1 MNSRALGLVAA
12 SIQLLV
18 GCPGD
23 VTRAIDAGTDAPA
36 PLRDAGPPRVDAGPP
51 PPTDEPNKGPWV
63 MEPATTSVAVRW
75 ESQLE
80 VVDTSIDVTPEAG
93 GAMLTFT
100 GTSTETLVRL
110 SYGVG
115 RPIDDPDLPGTYF
128 VNEVRAEGLTPATCY
143 RYVLARYP
151 EHGGRFCT
159 MHAPDDHTTPIS
171 FYAMGDTSPALMG
184 TVRLLNTTDPATTE
198 MTIHVGDIQYYTAII
213 ETQEVWFDL
222 MQPMLEANA
231 FLPCIGNHEM
241 EDADGVPFEFED
253 IYLRLFDHP
262 GGDVG
267 VNAGADGTLWY
278 HFETGGVHFFSLS
291 TEHDTDLGSPQH
303 DWLLATLA
311 AVEAEPTYRFS
322 ILYLHRPWYSYGDY
336 GTSASIRGALEP
348 VVRDHRIPLVL
359 AGHMHGYE
367 RFEVD
372 YAAAAGTGLGHVTYV
387 TTGASG
393 FAATPRSI
401 DENLPADPGL
411 AALRVA
417 SGTYL
422 QAMVV
427 TIAPAPTAG
436 GGDLI
441 EGSIVDD
448 LGMERD
454 AFAITVPPVP

>member
-1 MNSRALGLVAA
+1 MLTRALVPVTLCSLAL
-12 SIQLLV
+12 S

-23 VTRAIDAGTDAPA
+23 APPAIDAGRDAPIVRPDA
-36 PLRDAGPPRVDAGPP
+36 PIVRPDAGPPP

-63 MEPATTSVAVRW
+63 MQPTTTSALVRW

-80 VVDTSIDVTPEAG
+80 VADASIEVTPEAG
-93 GAMLTFT
+93 GAALPFA
-100 GTSTETLVRL
+100 GTSTETTVRL
-110 SYGVG
+110 SYGVDL
-115 RPIDDPDLPGTYF
+115 RLDDPDVPGTYF
-128 VNEVRAEGLTPATCY
+128 VNEARAEGLSPATCY

-159 MHAPDDHTTPIS
+159 MHAPDDHTTPIT
-171 FYAMGDTSPALMG
+171 FYALGDTSPALAG
-184 TVRLLNTTDPATTE
+184 TTRILSNTDPSTTE
-198 MTIHVGDIQYYTAII
+198 MTIHVGDIQYYTTLI

-241 EDADGVPFEFED
+241 EGADGVPFEFED

-262 GGDVG
+262 GGEDG
-267 VNAGADGTLWY
+267 VNAGTDGTLWY

-291 TEHDTDLGSPQH
+291 TEHAIEIGSPQH

-322 ILYLHRPWYSYGDY
+322 IVYLHRPWYSYGDY
-336 GTSASIRGALEP
+336 SPNAGLRSALEP
-348 VVRDHRIPLVL
+348 VVRDHRVPLVL

-367 RFEVD
+367 RFEID
-372 YAAAAGTGLGHVTYV
+372 YPTPGGTGLGHVTYV
-387 TTGASG
+387 TTGAGG
-393 FAATPRSI
+393 FAGTASTI
-401 DENLPADPGL
+401 DENLPTDTAL

-417 SGTYL
+417 DGTYL

-427 TIAPAPTAG
+427 SIVPDATS
-436 GGDLI
+436 GGDRI
-441 EGSIVDD
+441 EASTVDD

-454 AFAITVPPVP
+454 AFVITIPPAP

>member
-1 MNSRALGLVAA
+1 MLARTLVLCALALP
-12 SIQLLV
+12 LLP

-23 VTRAIDAGTDAPA
+23 APPATDAGTDAPRA
-36 PLRDAGPPRVDAGPP
+36 PRVDAGPP
-51 PPTDEPNKGPWV
+51 IPTDEPNKGPWA
-63 MEPATTSVAVRW
+63 MQPTTTSVLVRW

-80 VVDTSIDVTPEAG
+80 VTDTSIDVTPEAG
-93 GAMLTFT
+93 GAPLTFA
-100 GTSTETLVRL
+100 GTSTETVVRL

-115 RPIDDPDLPGTYF
+115 LPVDDPDVPGVYHL
-128 VNEVRAEGLTPATCY
+128 NEVRAEGLAPATCY
-143 RYVLARYP
+143 RYELVSYP

-159 MHAPDDHTTPIS
+159 MHEPDDHTTPIT
-171 FYAMGDTSPALMG
+171 FYAVGDTSPALMG
-184 TVRLLNTTDPATTE
+184 TTRIIANTDPATTE
-198 MTIHVGDIQYYTAII
+198 MTIHVGDIQYYTTLI

-231 FLPCIGNHEM
+231 FLPCVGNHEM

-262 GGDVG
+262 GGEDG
-267 VNAGADGTLWY
+267 VNAGPDGTLYY
-278 HFETGGVHFFSLS
+278 HFESGGVHFFSLS
-291 TEHDTDLGSPQH
+291 TEHDIEAGSAQH

-336 GTSASIRGALEP
+336 GVSSALRAALEP
-348 VVRDHRIPLVL
+348 VVRDHRVPLVL

-367 RFEVD
+367 RFEID
-372 YAAAAGTGLGHVTYV
+372 YPAPAGTGLGHVTYV

-393 FAATPRSI
+393 FAGTASTI
-401 DENLPADPGL
+401 DENLPTDPGL

-417 SGTYL
+417 DGTYL

-427 TIAPAPTAG
+427 TIVPDPAG
-436 GGDLI
+436 GGDRI
-441 EGSIVDD
+441 EGSTVDD

-454 AFAITVPPVP
+454 AFVITVPAVVP